1 MIFKAYLELIPKYLS
16 VNGIS
21 PLLMGSVCL
30 GPKVIQLSGA
40 HCINNLSNR
49 SKTDCNSTR
58 SLLSFLDPFI
68 KEKTSTFVKEYSNFF
83 NNLSFNEA
91 YSKGKG
97 FGEVTTL
104 LMFYWASTNV
114 STIFIK
120 IYQKFGFQMRY
131 NAS

>member
-1 MIFKAYLELIPKYLS
+1 MILKAYLELIPKYLS

-21 PLLMGSVCL
+21 RLMGSVCL

-49 SKTDCNSTR
+49 SRTDCNSTR
-58 SLLSFLDPFI
+58 SLLSFLDPFL

-91 YSKGKG
+91 YRRGHEYQ
-97 FGEVTTL
+97 EVITL

-114 STIFIK
+114 SIK
-120 IYQKFGFQMRY
+120 CVKMRQ